1 MKHKVMNTKTA
12 GPWKAGNRKPWK
24 AAAAACLAVFLFI
37 PERSGEIA
45 SYAGA
50 GIGQFI
56 CNLVPV
62 FLCVGLMD
70 VWIERD
76 RMIKMMGERS
86 GPSGMGISL
95 LMGML
100 TAVPVYALLPI
111 AGLLL
116 RKGGRI
122 SNVLIFLCSSVSIRI
137 PLLLFEVSA
146 LGIRFAACRF
156 VLNLAVVFVISFLVE
171 RLLSQRDRE
180 DIRERN
186 QIDKG

>member
-1 MKHKVMNTKTA
+1 MKHKVMGAENVR
-12 GPWKAGNRKPWK
+12 PWKTKNVRPWK
-24 AAAAACLAVFLFI
+24 AAGAVCLAVFIFI
-37 PERSGEIA
+37 PERSGEII

-50 GIGQFI
+50 GLWQFMR
-56 CNLVPV
+56 NLVPV

-76 RMIKMMGERS
+76 RMIEMMGDRS

-116 RKGGRI
+116 KKGGRI

-146 LGIRFAACRF
+146 LGVRFAACRF
-156 VLNLAVVFVISFLVE
+156 VLNLAVVFAISFLVE
-171 RLLSQRDRE
+171 RLLSQRDRD
-180 DIRERN
+180 DIRGRN
-186 QIDKG
+186 QTN

>member
-1 MKHKVMNTKTA
+1 MKHKVI
-12 GPWKAGNRKPWK
+12 KAEMMGPWK
-24 AAAAACLAVFLFI
+24 AAAAAYLAVFIFI
-37 PERSGEIA
+37 PERSGEIGA
-45 SYAGA
+45 RAGT
-50 GIGQFI
+50 GLGQFI
-56 CNLVPV
+56 RNLVPV

-76 RMIKMMGERS
+76 KMIKMMGDRS
-86 GPSGMGISL
+86 GLSGMGISL
-95 LMGML
+95 LLGML

-116 RKGGRI
+116 KKGGRI

-137 PLLLFEVSA
+137 PLLLFEISS

-171 RLLSQRDRE
+171 RLLSERDRQ
-180 DIRERN
+180 DIRRRN
-186 QIDKG
+186 QINEE

>member
-1 MKHKVMNTKTA
+1 MLLAAVT
-12 GPWKAGNRKPWK
+12 G
-24 AAAAACLAVFLFI
+24 AAALVPVLAVFPVAADLLKNGAIITI
-37 PERSGEIA
+37 P
-45 SYAGA
+45 
-50 GIGQFI
+50 
-56 CNLVPV
+56 L
-62 FLCVGLMD
+62 
-70 VWIERD
+70 
-76 RMIKMMGERS
+76 
-86 GPSGMGISL
+86 L

-116 RKGGRI
+116 KKGGRI

-156 VLNLAVVFVISFLVE
+156 VLNLALVFVISFLVE

-180 DIRERN
+180 DIRGRN
-186 QIDKG
+186 QINKG